1 MQIHTVKA
9 GETLYSIARDYGI
22 SPKKLAEING
32 LKNPDKIT
40 VGRELLILFPRRTY
54 SVRRRD
60 TTDEISKRFSID
72 KNEIFRSN
80 PTLCG
85 SDKIY
90 PEEILSLGY
99 CDRSGGAALVEGYLY
114 NGCARDRLALAL
126 PYLSSVCPSSLIY
139 ERGRL
144 RRIFNFN
151 CYDIKSQGKRINQ
164 RFYSATPMTEGEL
177 TEKTAELFINTAKE
191 NGASAITLAM
201 NGAINDKGFEAFISY
216 LTDMAKKDALTL
228 CLETDGALPD
238 TVAKIPDRLI
248 ITDSEEV
255 RRDLYTALADK
266 IGGAKIVMD
275 LSPFARLGGEALP
288 IEEALRIADEKGI
301 PLTLSDNGNLTG
313 VLGKKE
319 ISIPSMKKTKA
330 KLDLIGELG
339 LLGVA
344 IDIMRCP
351 VSVIMMLNSLYEL
364 NPSYFSGGI

>member
-9 GETLYSIARDYGI
+9 GETLYSIAREYGI

-40 VGRELLILFPRRTY
+40 VGRELLILFPKRTY
-54 SVRRRD
+54 SVRRAD
-60 TTDEISKRFSID
+60 TTDGISKRFSID
-72 KNEIFRSN
+72 KNEIFKSN
-80 PTLCG
+80 PSLCA

-90 PEEILSLGY
+90 PEEILCLGY
-99 CDRSGGAALVEGYLY
+99 CDVVGGAALVEGYLY
-114 NGCARDRLALAL
+114 NGCTRDRLALAL
-126 PYLSSVCPSSLIY
+126 PYLSSVCPSSLVY

-144 RRIFNFN
+144 RKIFNFN
-151 CYDIKSQGKRINQ
+151 CRDIINREKRINQ
-164 RFYSATPMTEGEL
+164 RIYSATPMTEGEL
-177 TEKTAELFINTAKE
+177 TEKTAELFMDAAKE

-201 NGAINDKGFEAFISY
+201 NGAVNEKSFEAFVSY
-216 LTDMAKKDALTL
+216 LMNMAKKEGVTL
-228 CLETDGALPD
+228 CLETDGELPD
-238 TVAKIPDRLI
+238 AIAAIPDRLI
-248 ITDSEEV
+248 ITDTGEI
-255 RRDLYTALADK
+255 RRDLYTSLAEK

-275 LSPFARLGGEALP
+275 LSPFATLGGEALP
-288 IEEALRIADEKGI
+288 IEEALRAADEKGI
-301 PLTLSDNGNLTG
+301 PLTASDEGELTG
-313 VLGKKE
+313 LVGKKE
-319 ISIPSMKKTKA
+319 IHIPSMRKTKA